1 MAKYMSKINK
11 IVISL
16 AVASSAFLTVGVMAA
31 SAASDSSCGL
41 SGGANITVVNL
52 GGPNHW
58 MQSNGNNSYSQ
69 PPVGVNLA
77 AGTYKVKL
85 VAYDTHDESKACYQA
100 GNCPITNW
108 QQPYE
113 IFKVKLLN
121 SSGGTIATSNSTQ
134 DLGDNTNKQTY
145 TVNTNLVVP
154 SSVAK
159 VQAVHGSNSTVTAN
173 SLSAICASFELISAP
188 NNPPTVDIKAN
199 GSDNP
204 APIAYN
210 TSANLTWT
218 STNATSCSSSWDG
231 PKPINNT
238 SGESTGNLTNTTSYT
253 ITCYNSIG
261 QSDSDSVTVT
271 VNQQPQPPTVTINAN
286 PNPVNSGATTN
297 LTWNSQ
303 NTTSCSTSGGPWVN
317 PGARN
322 INGTEPSA
330 ALFSAQTFTITCQN
344 SAGQQASAFVTVNVN
359 QVNLP
364 TVTLTAN
371 PSSINSGS
379 TSNLVWTVANATSCT
394 ATGNGFTGNKNPA
407 GGNQNTPTL
416 FQTTTYTITC
426 SNSVGQSA
434 TDSATVTVLSP
445 QAPTVDLKVNGSN
458 GPITI
463 QSGNSATLDWTS
475 ANATSCSASVDWQ
488 GNKQIPNGSETT
500 GVLTTARAY
509 NYHIDCFNSTSGLSV
524 HDFVTVVVNPTVN
537 QPTVNLTV
545 NGQSAITINAG
556 TSAMLSWTSQFATS
570 CTASVD
576 WQGNKAT
583 SGNISTGIL
592 NSVRTYTYNIDCSG
606 AGGNASDSVTVNV
619 VPGQGNLPTVDLLVN
634 SSNGPIT
641 INYNSSASL
650 SWVASNANS
659 CVASGSWSGN
669 KNLSGVQGTGN
680 LTDSS
685 YTYDITCGNQFG
697 SDTDSVIVNVNSQV
711 INQPTVDIKANNSNG
726 PISISYNNSAM
737 LSWSSTNADTCV
749 ASDNWSGNKSL
760 SGLQSTGQM
769 TTTRT
774 YTITCS
780 NQFGSDSDSV
790 TVNVQGQQFGTPA
803 VDILANGSNGPIT
816 INSGT
821 SASLSWVASNV
832 DTCIASGNWNGNRN
846 NFSGIAS
853 TGTLTGPASF
863 TYTITC
869 TGPGGNATDFVV
881 VNVNEPQLN
890 APTVDI
896 KANNSNGPITISS
909 NSSANLTWTSSN
921 ADTCSASGSWS
932 GSKNTNGSQSTNSL
946 SQGTYTYT
954 ITCSGTGG
962 TASDSVTVNVNQ
974 NQVNTPSV
982 DLLINASN
990 GPITIN
996 YGQSASL
1003 SWVAS
1008 NADACF
1014 ASGGWSGTKNLSGT
1028 QSTGAL
1034 FGTQTYTITCTG
1046 AGGSASDN
1054 VTVNVN
1060 GQNNQYPTVTINA
1073 NPNPVNSGNSSTL
1086 TWNSTNASSCYASQ
1100 GPWNGSKNI
1109 SGSESTNA
1117 LFQSTTFGITCQ
1129 SSSGQTAT
1137 ANVTVDV
1144 TNNNY
1149 NNPPTLNL
1157 YANPSQVPVG
1167 SSSTLYW
1174 NTTNVTSCTAS
1185 GDWYGTKVISGTELV
1200 GPINVV
1206 KNYILTCYGPGGSV
1220 VRNVS
1225 VSPIG
1230 QVLGAAAPTLS
1241 IYAIPSPVQYG
1252 SGSTLYWNS
1261 TNVDYCYASNDWYGS
1276 KTISGSQPTGAL
1288 YRDMTYTI
1296 TCSGLGGTIT
1306 RSAVVPVI
1314 GRPVVYYP
1322 PVVAGVTG
1330 SYGATIEKQVVNL
1343 STPNGSGTNIGA
1355 WSGNNLEYR
1364 VTVRNTGTLTLTNL
1378 TIKDVLSDKV
1388 EIVKASDAG
1397 TYDYVT
1403 RTVSWKISRLAA
1415 GESKTFT
1422 LEVRVGGCDADIAVQ
1437 NYATL
1442 SGSQISS
1449 QTSNTVVAGVYAG
1462 PFVLSIDN
1470 PAPVIRPGDK
1480 VTYPIR
1486 YRNDSTGTVKGATL
1500 DMSLPAAMVVAGGN
1514 VTRLTLGDIA
1524 PGASGQ
1530 VQIVATV
1537 DKSVLDG
1544 EQLTTTARATYIDN
1558 GVTRTADASTVS
1570 TVSGNAPVVK
1580 DNSGIVSSATS
1591 SGLHLLPQTFLG
1603 WLLLLLLIIILAVF
1617 IKRLL
1622 SKDEDKPAAH

>member
-1 MAKYMSKINK
+1 
-11 IVISL
+11 
-16 AVASSAFLTVGVMAA
+16 
-31 SAASDSSCGL
+31 
-41 SGGANITVVNL
+41 
-52 GGPNHW
+52 
-58 MQSNGNNSYSQ
+58 
-69 PPVGVNLA
+69 
-77 AGTYKVKL
+77 
-85 VAYDTHDESKACYQA
+85 
-100 GNCPITNW
+100 
-108 QQPYE
+108 
-113 IFKVKLLN
+113 
-121 SSGGTIATSNSTQ
+121 
-134 DLGDNTNKQTY
+134 
-145 TVNTNLVVP
+145 
-154 SSVAK
+154 
-159 VQAVHGSNSTVTAN
+159 
-173 SLSAICASFELISAP
+173 
-188 NNPPTVDIKAN
+188 
-199 GSDNP
+199 
-204 APIAYN
+204 
-210 TSANLTWT
+210 
-218 STNATSCSSSWDG
+218 
-231 PKPINNT
+231 
-238 SGESTGNLTNTTSYT
+238 
-253 ITCYNSIG
+253 
-261 QSDSDSVTVT
+261 
-271 VNQQPQPPTVTINAN
+271 
-286 PNPVNSGATTN
+286 
-297 LTWNSQ
+297 
-303 NTTSCSTSGGPWVN
+303 
-317 PGARN
+317 
-322 INGTEPSA
+322 
-330 ALFSAQTFTITCQN
+330 
-344 SAGQQASAFVTVNVN
+344 
-359 QVNLP
+359 
-364 TVTLTAN
+364 
-371 PSSINSGS
+371 
-379 TSNLVWTVANATSCT
+379 
-394 ATGNGFTGNKNPA
+394 
-407 GGNQNTPTL
+407 
-416 FQTTTYTITC
+416 
-426 SNSVGQSA
+426 
-434 TDSATVTVLSP
+434 
-445 QAPTVDLKVNGSN
+445 
-458 GPITI
+458 
-463 QSGNSATLDWTS
+463 
-475 ANATSCSASVDWQ
+475 
-488 GNKQIPNGSETT
+488 
-500 GVLTTARAY
+500 
-509 NYHIDCFNSTSGLSV
+509 CFNSISGLSAQDSV
-524 HDFVTVVVNPTVN
+524 SVIVNPIVN

-545 NGQSAITINAG
+545 NGQKVITIDPNTSALLTWSSQYASSCTASGDWQGFRTTSGNMSTGVLTVSRVYTFEIDCSNNSGGSAHDSVTVTVRAPNAPIVDLLVNGQESVTINNNTSASLSWVVSGADSCVASGSWSGNRNPVSGVAGTGVLSGPQTYNYTLTCTGPGGSDVDSVSVTVLGPQNNQPTVNLTVNGQKAVTTNVG
-556 TSAMLSWTSQFATS
+556 TSALLNWNSQFATS
-570 CTASVD
+570 CTASGD
-576 WQGNKAT
+576 WNGSK
-583 SGNISTGIL
+583 NISGSQSTGVL
-592 NSVRTYTYNIDCSG
+592 NTVRVYTYNIECSG
-606 AGGNASDSVTVNV
+606 AGGSAIDSVTVNV
-619 VPGQGNLPTVDLLVN
+619 VSGSGNLPTVDLLVN

-641 INYNSSASL
+641 INYNTSASL
-650 SWVASNANS
+650 SWVSSNANS
-659 CVASGSWSGN
+659 CVASGSWSGS
-669 KNLSGVQGTGN
+669 KSLSGVQGTGN
-680 LTDSS
+680 LTASS
-685 YTYDITCGNQFG
+685 YTYDITCSNQFG
-697 SDTDSVIVNVNSQV
+697 SETDSVTVNVNPQS
-711 INQPTVDIKANNSNG
+711 INEPTVNIKANNSDG
-726 PISISYNNSAM
+726 PITIAYNSSAS
-737 LSWSSTNADTCV
+737 LSWTSTNASSCE
-749 ASDNWSGNKSL
+749 ASGNWSGAKNT
-760 SGLQSTGQM
+760 SGLQSTGQL
-769 TTTRT
+769 TISRT

-790 TVNVQGQQFGTPA
+790 TVNVQDQQFGTPA
-803 VDILANGSNGPIT
+803 VDIMANGSNGPIT

-832 DTCIASGNWNGNRN
+832 DSCIASGSWNGARN

-853 TGTLTGPASF
+853 TGTLTGPATF

-896 KANNSNGPITISS
+896 KANGSNGPISISS

-921 ADTCSASGSWS
+921 ANSCSASGNWS
-932 GSKNTNGSQSTNSL
+932 GNKSTNGSQSTGGL

-954 ITCSGTGG
+954 ITCTGTGG
-962 TASDSVTVNVNQ
+962 VASDSVTVNVDGTQ
-974 NQVNTPSV
+974 TDAPSV
-982 DLLINASN
+982 DLLANFSN

-1003 SWVAS
+1003 SWVAQNS
-1008 NADACF
+1008 DSCF
-1014 ASGGWSGTKNLSGT
+1014 ASGGWSGNKNNLSGT

-1034 FGTQTYTITCTG
+1034 FASQTYTITCTG

-1060 GQNNQYPTVTINA
+1060 GQNNQYPTVNISA

-1109 SGSESTNA
+1109 SGSEPTNT

-1149 NNPPTLNL
+1149 NQPPTLNL

-1185 GDWYGTKVISGTELV
+1185 GDWFGTKNISGSELV

-1230 QVLGAAAPTLS
+1230 QVLGAATPTLS

-1252 SGSTLYWNS
+1252 TGSTLYWNS

-1276 KTISGSQPTGAL
+1276 KSISGSQPTGAL

-1403 RTVSWKISRLAA
+1403 RTVTWKISRLTA

-1442 SGSQISS
+1442 SGTQISS

-1470 PAPVIRPGDK
+1470 PAPVIRSGDK
-1480 VTYPIR
+1480 VTYTIR
-1486 YRNDSTGTVKGATL
+1486 YRNDSTSTVRGATL
-1500 DMSLPAAMVVAGGN
+1500 DVVMPAGMSVAGYSTAGN
-1514 VTRLTLGDIA
+1514 AIHTTIGDIG

-1530 VQIVATV
+1530 VQVVATV
-1537 DKSVLDG
+1537 GSNVLEG
-1544 EQLTTTARATYIDN
+1544 EQLTTTARATYTDN

-1570 TVSGNAPVVK
+1570 VVDGNAPVVK
-1580 DNSGIVSSATS
+1580 NDSASGATS
-1591 SGLHLLPQTFLG
+1591 TGLHLLPQTFLG

-1622 SKDEDKPAAH
+1622 SKDEEKPAH